1 MMVFI
6 IGIRKVI
13 TTLKPLQKIKDVIIL
28 KKENDIAV
36 NNENEL
42 IGVENIY
49 QDIRNKIITA
59 REKMFKHIDNTMTE
73 VYWYVGKITYELSE
87 NSTKASYGKKIIDV
101 LSSKLTKEFGSGFS
115 SVSIRRMR
123 RFYEMYPIWSTVST
137 ELSWAHFQELIKID
151 RKEERDFYQLESIKS
166 NWGCRELRRQ
176 INTKL
181 YDRYLISPDKNM
193 IINESKKGIIERE
206 PEEILKSP
214 YIFEFAGLKENK
226 NYLETDLESA
236 LLSHLTEFLLELGRG
251 FSFVASQQKIKIGAE
266 YYYPDLIF
274 YNRLAKCFVII
285 DLKIGKL
292 THQDIG
298 QMQMYVNYY
307 KKTQMIEGENEP
319 IGILLCADKD
329 DAVVE
334 MTLGDEIKNVYASKY
349 LTYLPTK
356 EELIK
361 IIKDEKEIYEL
372 SKEDLKNE

>member
-1 MMVFI
+1 MSDNQITKQPEESYKIIRNSVLTAQSKLYTVVNSAMVQAYWE
-6 IGIRKVI
+6 IGQEIHKACG
-13 TTLKPLQKIKDVIIL
+13 
-28 KKENDIAV
+28 ENDRA
-36 NNENEL
+36 E
-42 IGVENIY
+42 
-49 QDIRNKIITA
+49 
-59 REKMFKHIDNTMTE
+59 
-73 VYWYVGKITYELSE
+73 
-87 NSTKASYGKKIIDV
+87 YGKKLLQY
-101 LSSKLTKEFGSGFS
+101 LSEQLTKEFGSGFS

-151 RKEERDFYQLESIKS
+151 RKEERDFYELEAIKS

-193 IINESKKGIIERE
+193 IINESKKGVIERE

-251 FSFVASQQKIKIGAE
+251 FSFVASQQRIKIGAE

-307 KKTQMIEGENEP
+307 KKTQMIDGENEP

-334 MTLGDEIKNVYASKY
+334 MTLGDDVKNVYASKY

-361 IIKDEKEIYEL
+361 IIQYEKELYEL
-372 SKEDLKNE
+372 AKEEGDKNE

>member
-1 MMVFI
+1 MPN
-6 IGIRKVI
+6 KDEI
-13 TTLKPLQKIKDVIIL
+13 TI
-28 KKENDIAV
+28 
-36 NNENEL
+36 NNNEL
-42 IGVENIY
+42 IDFESIY
-49 QDIRNKIITA
+49 QDIRNKIISA
-59 REKMFKHIDNTMTE
+59 RQKMFKHIDTTMTE

-87 NSTKASYGKKIIDV
+87 NSTKATYGKKVIEV
-101 LSSKLTKEFGSGFS
+101 LSSKLTVEFGSGFS
-115 SVSIRRMR
+115 PVSIRRMR
-123 RFYEMYPIWSTVST
+123 KFYEVYPIWSTVST
-137 ELSWAHFQELIKID
+137 ELSWAHYQELIKIN
-151 RKEERDFYQLESIKS
+151 RKEEREFYENESIKS

-181 YDRYLISPDKNM
+181 YDRYLISPNKNM
-193 IINESKKGIIERE
+193 IIESSKEGLIEKE
-206 PEEILKSP
+206 PEELLKPP

-226 NYLETDLESA
+226 NYLETDLEKA

-251 FSFVASQQKIKIGAE
+251 FSFVASQQRLKIGFE

-307 KKTQMIEGENEP
+307 KKTQMIDGENEP

-334 MTLGDEIKNVYASKY
+334 MTLGDSVKNVYASKY

-361 IIKDEKEIYEL
+361 IIKDEKELYEL
-372 SKEDLKNE
+372 ANETEVGENDE

>member
-1 MMVFI
+1 M
-6 IGIRKVI
+6 
-13 TTLKPLQKIKDVIIL
+13 
-28 KKENDIAV
+28 KKENEMTV

-49 QDIRNKIITA
+49 QDIRNKIILA

-151 RKEERDFYQLESIKS
+151 RKEERDFYELESIKS

-193 IINESKKGIIERE
+193 IINEAKKGIIERE

-251 FSFVASQQKIKIGAE
+251 FSFVASQQRIKIGTE

-372 SKEDLKNE
+372 SKEENLKSE